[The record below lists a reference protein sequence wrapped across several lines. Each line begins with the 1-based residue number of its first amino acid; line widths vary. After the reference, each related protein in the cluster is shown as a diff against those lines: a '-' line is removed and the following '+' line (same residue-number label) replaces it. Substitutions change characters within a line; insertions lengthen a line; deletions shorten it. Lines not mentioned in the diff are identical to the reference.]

1 MNKIPFILLL
11 AFLHSCA
18 QKPWY
23 GDLTYLG
30 KLPSK
35 LNEISGITT
44 NDGATIWAVEDNGN
58 KNQIYAVNLE
68 ANLIKQ
74 FKIENAKNHDW
85 EDLARDPEG
94 NIYIGDFGNNNNERE
109 NLRILKVPNPDKV
122 SGGKI
127 QVEKIKFHYP
137 EQKKFPPKKSKL
149 RFDCEAFFYHNN
161 FLYLITK
168 DRARPYLG
176 KAHIYRVPAEKGDYS
191 AKLIGEFISCTDTQF
206 CSITGADISPD
217 GKKVALLGSGF
228 IWLFTDFDSE
238 DFTQGK
244 LQTIDV
250 LHRTQQESI
259 CFKDNNTILI
269 ADEQSKTKG
278 RNLYSYTLD

>member
-1 MNKIPFILLL
+1 MNRIPFILLL

-44 NDGATIWAVEDNGN
+44 NDGETIWAIEDNGN
-58 KNQIYAVNLE
+58 KNQIYAVNPE

-74 FKIENAKNHDW
+74 FKIDNAKNHDW

-109 NLRILKVPNPDKV
+109 NLRILKVPNPDQAQE
-122 SGGKI
+122 GKI
-127 QVEKIKFHYP
+127 KVEKIKFHYP

-149 RFDCEAFFYHNN
+149 HFDCEAFFYHNN

-176 KAHIYRVPAEKGDYS
+176 KAYIYKVPAEKGDH
-191 AKLIGEFISCTDTQF
+191 AAALVGEFVSCTDPLF

-217 GKKVALLGSGF
+217 GTKIALLGSGF
-228 IWLFTDFDSE
+228 IWLFTDFNSD